1 MAVTSDD
8 RTVIWVTRY
17 PLVTD
22 IAMHAYSE
30 QFQKKLYLE
39 PAYEHALQ
47 SKNVTV
53 LTDPQVSDAGL
64 FYSANFAQ
72 Y

>member
-1 MAVTSDD
+1 
-8 RTVIWVTRY
+8 
-17 PLVTD
+17 
-22 IAMHAYSE
+22 MHAYSE